1 MSPIHFSFRLNF
13 QFTSTRPPSA
23 DTHDNLVKYTA
34 QRFNYPAELLDLD
47 NLYCLKVKLPGW
59 PKITWCWSIIEY
71 TFNLF
76 LGVFNANQISPY

>member
-34 QRFNYPAELLDLD
+34 QKFNYPAELLDLD
-47 NLYCLKVKLPGW
+47 NPLLPEG
-59 PKITWCWSIIEY
+59 KITRMAENYLVLINY
-71 TFNLF
+71 RKYF
-76 LGVFNANQISPY
+76 